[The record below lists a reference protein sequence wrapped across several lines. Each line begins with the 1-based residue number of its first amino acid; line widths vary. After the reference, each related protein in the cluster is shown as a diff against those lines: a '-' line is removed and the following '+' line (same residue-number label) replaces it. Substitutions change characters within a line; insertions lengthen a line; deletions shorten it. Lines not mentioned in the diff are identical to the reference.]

1 VNLFTSVIIS
11 LFLLLVTIA
20 QAGCRRKFLRTI
32 LPAAQGV
39 SCRPQNTAPTLR
51 HAVLLPGMLYE
62 IKEAGEGTEEKSC
75 GRGTDES
82 FVCF

>member
-1 VNLFTSVIIS
+1 
-11 LFLLLVTIA
+11 
-20 QAGCRRKFLRTI
+20 
-32 LPAAQGV
+32 
-39 SCRPQNTAPTLR
+39 LR